1 MIPALDTIVRFIV
14 AVLFNGLWEATLLA
28 VVAWI
33 ALRAMPNGN
42 ATTRHSVLVAA
53 LLASLVLPVATA
65 VVTTMRPAP
74 ALPAAVGHTT
84 ETTRPSASVKLQK
97 IVPSPVQAQT
107 RAIMAAPPRANIP
120 LPRPVAVAIVVLWL
134 LGALFVLVRLVVSLL
149 HLERLKKDA
158 LPVAVEYRAQLMR
171 WNAATKGSRTVRL
184 CRSDEIAI
192 PIAVGLF
199 DAMILI
205 PERFLEELEPADV
218 DRIVLHEL
226 AHLRR
231 ADDWINAVE
240 RLASA
245 LFFFNP
251 GIAWLVAQL
260 DLEREVACDDWVL
273 QQNDPL
279 PYANCL
285 AKVVESA
292 VWPYRAMSAPG
303 AFLTRRAMSVRIE
316 RLLTAHRD
324 VRVRTSLGPTGV
336 VVAAVAALG
345 IGAAFVSP
353 SFAYTVSSPAQ
364 SAVVAAVR
372 HHPLPARHLAPQS
385 QPKPQTPVAPVA
397 AVATAPAVTP
407 STAAPTAPPTAAA
420 VAHTVTHT
428 ATHTETVRTVSAAS
442 ATATSVSSAVDNAMR
457 LSANAVSTAKQSV
470 GAPVTVAANSPAYI
484 DELAAAGYTNLS
496 VDELVQ
502 MKAVGVTA
510 GYIRGLEDAGLP
522 HPTVEQL
529 VRLRAIGVQPDYVR
543 SIRQHYGALGAD
555 DIARLKAVGV
565 TPEYASQM
573 ASAGYSNLTAD
584 QLLQLRA
591 VGVDAAFIQRANA
604 HGFHNLSVDQLIRLK
619 TSGII

>member
-1 MIPALDTIVRFIV
+1 MTPALDTIVRFIV
-14 AVLFNGLWEATLLA
+14 AVLFNGLWEAALLA

-53 LLASLVLPVATA
+53 LLASLVLPVVTA
-65 VVTTMRPAP
+65 VVTIVHPAVAPSTTISQAAQSAAHAVTLKAPKTAPSIVHTQSTPAAAAP
-74 ALPAAVGHTT
+74 A
-84 ETTRPSASVKLQK
+84 
-97 IVPSPVQAQT
+97 
-107 RAIMAAPPRANIP
+107 RANIA
-120 LPRPVAVAIVVLWL
+120 LPRWAALTIVAIWL
-134 LGALFVLVRLVVSLL
+134 LGAFFVLARLVISLL

-158 LPVAVEYRAQLMR
+158 LPVAVEYRAQLTR

-184 CRSDEIAI
+184 CRSHEIAI

-199 DAMILI
+199 DAMILV

-273 QQNDPL
+273 QRNDPL

-353 SFAYTVSSPAQ
+353 SFAYTVTPPVQPSRA
-364 SAVVAAVR
+364 AVVR
-372 HHPLPARHLAPQS
+372 HPIALRHVARQS
-385 QPKPQTPVAPVA
+385 EPKPQAPVTTA
-397 AVATAPAVTP
+397 RATAAATATATASAAPRVAATTAPRVAATSASRTAVATTVESAVH
-407 STAAPTAPPTAAA
+407 SAMA
-420 VAHTVTHT
+420 V
-428 ATHTETVRTVSAAS
+428 AS
-442 ATATSVSSAVDNAMR
+442 ATVG
-457 LSANAVSTAKQSV
+457 NAVV
-470 GAPVTVAANSPAYI
+470 GSAQVAANSPAYI
-484 DELAAAGYTNLS
+484 DELAAAGYTHLT
-496 VDELVQ
+496 VDELIQ
-502 MKAVGVTA
+502 LKAVGVTGDYIRAMENA
-510 GYIRGLEDAGLP
+510 GYP
-522 HPTVEQL
+522 HPTVDQL
-529 VRLRAIGVQPDYVR
+529 VRLRSMGVQPDYVR
-543 SIRQHYGALGAD
+543 EVRQHYGALSID
-555 DIARLKAVGV
+555 DIVRLKAVGV
-565 TPEYASQM
+565 TPEYAAQM
-573 ASAGYSNLTAD
+573 ASAGYANLSAED
-584 QLLQLRA
+584 LLRLRA
-591 VGVDAAFIQRANA
+591 VGVTPAFIATAKA
-604 HGFHNLSVDQLIRLK
+604 HGFTNLSVEQLIRLK
-619 TSGII
+619 TSGIL

>member
-1 MIPALDTIVRFIV
+1 MTPAADTAVRFII
-14 AVLFNGLWEATLLA
+14 AVLFNGLWEAALLA
-28 VVAWI
+28 IVAWI

-65 VVTTMRPAP
+65 VVTTMH
-74 ALPAAVGHTT
+74 PAAAPVAASAH
-84 ETTRPSASVKLQK
+84 EPPPSARTLSPKASA
-97 IVPSPVQAQT
+97 ITVPSRQAT
-107 RAIMAAPPRANIP
+107 PAVTAPPRANIA
-120 LPRPVAVAIVVLWL
+120 LPRSIAVAIVVLWL
-134 LGALFVLVRLVVSLL
+134 LGALFVLVRLIVSLW

-158 LPVAVEYRAQLMR
+158 LPVAVEYRAQLTR
-171 WNAATKGSRTVRL
+171 WSAATKGSRTVRL
-184 CRSDEIAI
+184 CRSGEIAI

-245 LFFFNP
+245 LLFFNP

-316 RLLTAHRD
+316 RLLTAQRD
-324 VRVRTSLGPTGV
+324 VRVRTSLGPTGIV
-336 VVAAVAALG
+336 IAALGALG

-353 SFAYTVSSPAQ
+353 SFAYTVAAPGQSSTAPVFHRAL
-364 SAVVAAVR
+364 V
-372 HHPLPARHLAPQS
+372 ARHTVRRS
-385 QPKPQTPVAPVA
+385 QAKPQVPSIALN
-397 AVATAPAVTP
+397 AVAKATAAATEPAATP
-407 STAAPTAPPTAAA
+407 TIVAPTAPPAAKPAVRTAAK
-420 VAHTVTHT
+420 T
-428 ATHTETVRTVSAAS
+428 ATRTSMV
-442 ATATSVSSAVDNAMR
+442 
-457 LSANAVSTAKQSV
+457 
-470 GAPVTVAANSPAYI
+470 VAANSPAYI
-484 DELAAAGYTNLS
+484 DELAAAGYTNLT
-496 VDELVQ
+496 VDELIQ
-502 MKAVGVTA
+502 LRSLGVTA
-510 GYIRGLEDAGLP
+510 DYIRGLESAGLQ
-522 HPTVEQL
+522 HPTVRELTQMRALDVQPDFVRDIRQHFGAVDVEQL
-529 VRLRAIGVQPDYVR
+529 CRLRA
-543 SIRQHYGALGAD
+543 L
-555 DIARLKAVGV
+555 GV
-565 TPEYASQM
+565 TPSYIDQM
-573 ASAGYSNLTAD
+573 KRVYPSLSVDDAAR
-584 QLLQLRA
+584 LRA
-591 VGVDAAFIQRANA
+591 LGIDADFIERANA
-604 HGFHNLSVDQLIRLK
+604 HGFHNLSIEQLIRLK
-619 TSGII
+619 VSGIL